1 MTSQEIRF
9 GFSLPTNVANVAG
22 NARELEELGY
32 DFLGMGEHLMLG
44 NPPSPTTF
52 TIPALGV
59 AAGATRRV
67 RLLSSAIILPLYHP
81 VLLAKLVT
89 TLDIASG
96 GRYDLG
102 IGIGGE
108 SPHDYRAAG
117 VPLKQRGRRADEA
130 LVLLKRLWTEEGVS
144 FQGRFYDTEDVTL
157 RPGPVQLPHPPI
169 WVAGRREPAMRR
181 AARFGNGWL
190 PYMYSPQ
197 RYRDSVARIKEYA
210 AAEGRDLSEFAW
222 GYHQHVMLAGS
233 NEGAL
238 RDAVATFRYLSGRD
252 PASIVQDYWVYGTPA
267 DVVEGL
273 ERDIE
278 AGAREI
284 SLVSGYS
291 DEATIMEQARAIAR
305 EVLPHFRGRGAL

>member
-1 MTSQEIRF
+1 MAPQEIRF

-22 NARELEELGY
+22 NAHELEELGY

-89 TLDIASG
+89 SLDIASG
-96 GRYDLG
+96 GRYILG

-144 FQGRFYDTEDVTL
+144 FQGRFYDTDDVTL
-157 RPGPVQLPHPPI
+157 RPGPEQRPHPPI

-197 RYRDSVARIKEYA
+197 RYRDSVDKIREYA
-210 AAEGRDLSEFAW
+210 AKEGRDLSEFAW

-233 NEGAL
+233 TEEAL
-238 RDAVATFRYLSGRD
+238 QDAVGTFRYLSGRD
-252 PASIVQDYWVYGTPA
+252 PSGIVRDYWVYGTAA
-267 DVVEGL
+267 DIIEGI
-273 ERDIE
+273 EKDVE
-278 AGAREI
+278 AGATDI

-305 EVLPHFRGRGAL
+305 EVLPHFGDRRPL